1 MKFQNSSINGK
12 IKINYN
18 KMNQT
23 IKLAF
28 VLICTLSIAVK
39 GYSQGASQTFTLRS
53 SIEYSL
59 LNNPTSTIF
68 NNQAESA
75 KFNNRIAL
83 ASYLPQVNGNV
94 TVDYNAKLPTT
105 IMPAGVF
112 GNPEEIRLSL
122 GNKHQ
127 NGAVV
132 QLDQKLF
139 DLSSALSLTGMK
151 NNLEY
156 AQLQIIKNNED
167 LVYQTAN
174 AYYQVLIIGQQQKL
188 VQENEKQ
195 FSDLLKILKLQYDKG
210 VIKKMDYD
218 RTRVAYNNI
227 TSQLVLLET
236 NKKLALNQL
245 KVAIGMPMSDN
256 LTIDETVEVEMDIT
270 PPVVTDVDV
279 SQRIDYKIM
288 EQEILLKSIQVKATK
303 YAGLPSLG
311 AYARYGANAYGNDFS
326 ESFNRWFDYS
336 AIGVKLTVP
345 IFNGMQAY
353 SNYKINKLD
362 LMNMQESAKL
372 NVQNFQLESQN
383 ASTQL
388 LSSYTSLITNKENMQ
403 LAKEVHEAS
412 NLEYKEGTS
421 SLTDLLNSDYSYK
434 EAQSNYINSLL
445 NYLTSKMQYEKS
457 KGTLNDYINQLK

>member
-1 MKFQNSSINGK
+1 MGKSKSIK
-12 IKINYN
+12 Y
-18 KMNQT
+18 KMNPT
-23 IKLAF
+23 IKVALVVF
-28 VLICTLSIAVK
+28 SMLSVANK
-39 GYSQGASQTFTLRS
+39 SYSQDEARPFTLRS

-75 KFNNRIAL
+75 KFTNRVAL

-105 IMPAGVF
+105 VMPAGVF
-112 GNPEEIRLSL
+112 GNPEEIRLSM

-139 DLSSALSLTGMK
+139 DLSSAMSLTGMK

-167 LVYQTAN
+167 LVYQTAS

-188 VQENEKQ
+188 LQENEKQ
-195 FSDLLKILKLQYDKG
+195 FADLLKILQLQYDKG

-245 KVAIGMPMSDN
+245 KVAIGMPMTEDIA
-256 LTIDETVEVEMDIT
+256 IDETVEVEMDIA
-270 PPVVTDVDV
+270 PPVITNVDV
-279 SQRIDYKIM
+279 SQRIDYKIQ
-288 EQEILLKSIQVKATK
+288 EQEILLKSIQVKAAK

-311 AYARYGANAYGNDFS
+311 AYARYGANAFGNDFS
-326 ESFNRWFDYS
+326 ASFDRWFDYS

-345 IFNGMQAY
+345 IFNGTQAY
-353 SNYKINKLD
+353 SNYKINQLD
-362 LMNMQESAKL
+362 LLNMQESARL
-372 NVQNFQLESQN
+372 NIQNFQLESQN

-457 KGTLNDYINQLK
+457 KGTLNDYVNQLK

>member
-1 MKFQNSSINGK
+1 
-12 IKINYN
+12 
-18 KMNQT
+18 MNQ
-23 IKLAF
+23 ISKLALVVF
-28 VLICTLSIAVK
+28 SILSIAIT
-39 GYSQGASQTFTLRS
+39 GYSQGGAQSFTLKS

-59 LNNPTSTIF
+59 KNNPTSTIY
-68 NNQAESA
+68 NNQAEISRFDN
-75 KFNNRIAL
+75 KIAL
-83 ASYLPQVNGNV
+83 ASYLPQINGNV
-94 TVDYNAKLPTT
+94 TVDYNAKLPVT

-132 QLDQKLF
+132 QLDQKIF
-139 DLSSALSLTGMK
+139 DMSSAYSLTAMK
-151 NNLEY
+151 KNTEL
-156 AQLQIIKNNED
+156 AQLQILKNNED
-167 LVYQTAN
+167 LVFQSAN
-174 AYYQVLIIGQQQKL
+174 AYYRVLIIGQQEKL
-188 VQENEKQ
+188 LQENEKQ
-195 FSDLLKILKLQYDKG
+195 FADLLKILKLQYDKG

-245 KVAIGMPMSDN
+245 KVAIGMPMNESII
-256 LTIDETVEVEMDIT
+256 IDETVEVEMDVA
-270 PPVVTDVDV
+270 PPIEDVADV
-279 SQRIDYKIM
+279 SKRIDFLIQDQSIM
-288 EQEILLKSIQVKATK
+288 LKEIQVKAMK
-303 YAGLPSLG
+303 VAGLPSLG

-345 IFNGMQAY
+345 IFNGLAVH
-353 SNYKINKLD
+353 SNYKISQLD
-362 LMNMQESAKL
+362 LVNMRETAKL
-372 NVQNFQLESQN
+372 NVQNFILESQN
-383 ASTQL
+383 ANTQL
-388 LSSYTSLITNKENMQ
+388 LSSYTSLITDKENMN

-421 SLTDLLNSDYSYK
+421 TLTDLLNSDYSYK

-457 KGTLNDYINQLK
+457 KGTLIDYVNQLK

>member
-1 MKFQNSSINGK
+1 
-12 IKINYN
+12 
-18 KMNQT
+18 MNQT
-23 IKLAF
+23 SKLALVVISF
-28 VLICTLSIAVK
+28 LSMAVN
-39 GYSQGASQTFTLRS
+39 GYSQEKAQSFTLRS

-59 LNNPTSTIF
+59 KNNPTSTIY
-68 NNQAESA
+68 NNQAEISRFDN
-75 KFNNRIAL
+75 KIAL
-83 ASYLPQVNGNV
+83 ASYLPQINGNV
-94 TVDYNAKLPTT
+94 TVDYNAKLPVTV
-105 IMPAGVF
+105 MPAGVF

-139 DLSSALSLTGMK
+139 DLSSALSLTAMK
-151 NNLEY
+151 QNLEL
-156 AQLQIIKNNED
+156 AQLQILKNNED

-174 AYYQVLIIGQQQKL
+174 AYYQVLIIGQQEKL
-188 VQENEKQ
+188 LEENEKQ
-195 FSDLLKILKLQYDKG
+195 YADLLKILKLQYDKG

-245 KVAIGMPMSDN
+245 KVAIGMPMNESI
-256 LTIDETVEVEMDIT
+256 TIDESVEVEMDVA
-270 PPVVTDVDV
+270 PPVSNVADV
-279 SQRIDYKIM
+279 SNRIDFLI
-288 EQEILLKSIQVKATK
+288 QDQSIALKEIQVKAMK
-303 YAGLPSLG
+303 VAGLPSLG
-311 AYARYGANAYGNDFS
+311 AYARYGANSYGNDFS
-326 ESFNRWFDYS
+326 QSFEKWYDYS

-345 IFNGMQAY
+345 IFNGMAVH
-353 SNYKINKLD
+353 SNYKIAQLD
-362 LMNMQESAKL
+362 LMNMRETAKL
-372 NVQNFQLESQN
+372 NVQNFMLESEN
-383 ASTQL
+383 ANTQL

-421 SLTDLLNSDYSYK
+421 SLTDLMNSDYSYK

-445 NYLTSKMQYEKS
+445 NYLTSKLQYEKS
-457 KGTLNDYINQLK
+457 KGTLTDYVNQLK